1 MSYNVILV
9 PTGMSADPI
18 GEGLSPTRLS
28 SSTLKHQLQVVG
40 GPRVT
45 YNLSRLAINWR
56 LEFDQTF
63 PGFDRL
69 LEWLIINSAKQ
80 FAY

>member
-9 PTGMSADPI
+9 PTGMSANPT

-40 GPRVT
+40 PRVT

-56 LEFDQTF
+56 FEFDQTF
-63 PGFDRL
+63 CGFDRL
-69 LEWLIINSAKQ
+69 LEWLIVNSAKQ
-80 FAY
+80 FAS